1 MSPYPA
7 TETLPDMDENSV
19 RNATDIGQAPPPQD
33 YRRAYK
39 ACFQCRRAK
48 AKCELSPKQKICL
61 KCAREQR
68 ECRFPEQRSSR
79 KNERRVNSSSSHQT
93 RRAGNSPRVSH
104 DLGQIGVHSTATER
118 SSFDTARP
126 NLQLL
131 HQPPTLSSVY
141 GRSGIQ
147 SNTKQNRQD
156 LPPRETTGRQKA
168 DANLHDEIVR
178 TVMSSSN
185 DARNMLFKVA
195 SQHDSSDSED
205 EPVGSLG
212 VSPASALT
220 SDSKSS
226 LPFVTLSH
234 ITKEDTELW
243 SQQRF
248 VRQGWFTA
256 QEAVTYINLG
266 NSTGTYISRFF
277 QNLLSLSPVLAS
289 VFADHR
295 SHKHLIIEEPLLCC
309 TILMISSRYHIL
321 PGYHG
326 TSRAE
331 FVHMRL
337 WKYCEHLVHRI
348 TLGAEKYCTARTR
361 TLGSIHA
368 LLLITEWHP
377 RAVRFP
383 PETDGW
389 DHSLAPSI
397 DDSYGHPHGSVDSNS
412 ARWREEV
419 FEPAKRSDRMSW
431 SLIGLAITLAHEL
444 GVFEDTGAEIEPLA
458 VPQMSRLRCQRLLFL
473 YVHQLT
479 LRLGCTSIFPQA
491 CQLSETIQ
499 MDASVPA
506 EGPEYYREVI
516 LCRYISITK
525 LLKAITDTCFHI
537 SIDPRGIGTVR
548 MDALTTTDVPDSS
561 KQLLLI
567 EYYYAIMYLNSLGI
581 QAFVE
586 RVSRGQGYHVLMDT
600 NEIHH
605 SFNNAVREAS
615 CEILSIVI
623 QLGESGCLRY
633 CPVRVFVRLVAASMF
648 LLKSLS
654 LGPRNNML
662 RSLEVLD
669 KCNQTLRENQHD
681 DVHLSTRYGKLID
694 RLVRRFK
701 KNMLSQSGFGISKPA
716 TPEPEGARPPRQ
728 QTLGPT

>member
-7 TETLPDMDENSV
+7 TETLPDMDENSA
-19 RNATDIGQAPPPQD
+19 RNAADIGQAPPPQD

-93 RRAGNSPRVSH
+93 RGAGNSPRVSH
-104 DLGQIGVHSTATER
+104 DLDQIGVHSTATER

-131 HQPPTLSSVY
+131 YQPPTLSSVY

-147 SNTKQNRQD
+147 SNTKHNRQD
-156 LPPRETTGRQKA
+156 LPPRETAGRQQA

-205 EPVGSLG
+205 EPVGTLG

-226 LPFVTLSH
+226 LSFVTLSH

-248 VRQGWFTA
+248 VRQ
-256 QEAVTYINLG
+256 
-266 NSTGTYISRFF
+266 
-277 QNLLSLSPVLAS
+277 
-289 VFADHR
+289 
-295 SHKHLIIEEPLLCC
+295 
-309 TILMISSRYHIL
+309 
-321 PGYHG
+321 
-326 TSRAE
+326 
-331 FVHMRL
+331 
-337 WKYCEHLVHRI
+337 
-348 TLGAEKYCTARTR
+348 
-361 TLGSIHA
+361 
-368 LLLITEWHP
+368 EWHP

-397 DDSYGHPHGSVDSNS
+397 DDPYGHPHGSVDSNS

-491 CQLSETIQ
+491 CQLSEAIQ
-499 MDASVPA
+499 MDASVPV
-506 EGPEYYREVI
+506 EGSEYYREVI

-525 LLKAITDTCFHI
+525 LLKAVTDTCFHN
-537 SIDPRGIGTVR
+537 
-548 MDALTTTDVPDSS
+548 VPDSS
-561 KQLLLI
+561 RQLLLI

-586 RVSRGQGYHVLMDT
+586 KVSRGQGYHVLMDA

-633 CPVRVFVRLVAASMF
+633 CPVRVFVRLVAASIF

-728 QTLGPT
+728 QTPGPDMTRVVGSGQADLSDLGVGSDFGGDDWFTQAFDPYLAPFVPEFTIGAWGLPGSLEFL